1 MELLGRQ
8 DRQPLLCPSASATDG
23 FMYQLPSEVPY
34 AGQRLDLEFPE
45 VLRAWRI
52 RALGH
57 KAMLSVYPRAFF
69 PALHRPWAT
78 FTPSLGTP
86 QLQRSQPT

>member
-1 MELLGRQ
+1 MEILDRE
-8 DRQPLLCPSASATDG
+8 DRQPLLRPRASATDG
-23 FMYQLPSEVPY
+23 FMYRLPSEVLY
-34 AGQRLDLEFPE
+34 AGQRLGLESPE
-45 VLRAWRI
+45 VLRAWRS

-78 FTPSLGTP
+78 FTSSLGTP
-86 QLQRSQPT
+86 QLPTNLGA